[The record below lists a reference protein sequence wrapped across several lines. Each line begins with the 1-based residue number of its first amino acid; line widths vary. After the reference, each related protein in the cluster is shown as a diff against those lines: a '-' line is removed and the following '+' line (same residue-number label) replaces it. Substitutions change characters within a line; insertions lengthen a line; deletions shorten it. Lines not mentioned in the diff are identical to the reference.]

1 MMRFDLP
8 VIKALANMRGS
19 LIWVTFQMHQ
29 PAGEAYFHIR
39 SIAHARRTR
48 RPPLSSRK
56 RQHLA
61 RVKCADVCA
70 THQREKSFESR
81 DYICHLP
88 AMVKRHNK

>member
-29 PAGEAYFHIR
+29 PAGEAYFHIH
-39 SIAHARRTR
+39 AHARRTR

-61 RVKCADVCA
+61 RVKCADVCD
-70 THQREKSFESR
+70 TSEGK
-81 DYICHLP
+81 IL
-88 AMVKRHNK
+88 

>member
-19 LIWVTFQMHQ
+19 LIWVTVQMHQ
-29 PAGEAYFHIR
+29 PAGEAHFHLR

-56 RQHLA
+56 HQHSA
-61 RVKCADVCA
+61 RVKCADVPA
-70 THQREKSFESR
+70 AHQRENPFESR

-88 AMVKRHNK
+88 AMVKSRNK